1 MPDPGESASL
11 NRRMRNVVLF
21 AVSPRWRTLAVNADA
36 LATTAAFEPVKQ
48 TARMLA
54 GVAEVHGERVFIKRV
69 SEGSWLKGL
78 LTRIRGSRARRA
90 IRGASILAG
99 GGFRRP
105 ELLAAVEARSFGSA
119 RGSIILGE
127 ALDGARVLDA
137 VYFRGGKP
145 AFPHRRRLAM
155 LIARE
160 IRRLH
165 DTGIYSRDLQ
175 ETNLMLREANDG
187 GGVSVY
193 FVDLEDIRRARRV
206 SEKRRLL
213 NLIHLDRTIGRYAPR
228 ARRLYFLYAYLGGK
242 PERAE
247 ARRIVARA
255 LSIRA
260 AQERRARGRRRS
272 GDAPVRSDA
281 TENELST
288 AGAGER
294 AQ

>member
-1 MPDPGESASL
+1 MPDRGKSASL

-21 AVSPRWRTLAVNADA
+21 AASPRWRTLAVNANA

-54 GVAEVHGERVFIKRV
+54 GVAEVDGERVFIKRV
-69 SEGSWLKGL
+69 SERSWLKGL

-90 IRGASILAG
+90 IRGAAILAG

-105 ELLAAVEARSFGSA
+105 ELLAAAEARSFGAA
-119 RGSIILGE
+119 RGSLILCE

-165 DTGIYSRDLQ
+165 DAGIYSRDLQ
-175 ETNLMLREANDG
+175 ETNLMLREAHD

-193 FVDLEDIRRARRV
+193 FVDLEDIRRARRL

-272 GDAPVRSDA
+272 GDAPVRSDTA
-281 TENELST
+281 ENELSA

>member
-1 MPDPGESASL
+1 
-11 NRRMRNVVLF
+11 
-21 AVSPRWRTLAVNADA
+21 
-36 LATTAAFEPVKQ
+36 
-48 TARMLA
+48 MLA
-54 GVAEVHGERVFIKRV
+54 GIADVHGERVFIKRV

-90 IRGASILAG
+90 IRGAAILAG
-99 GGFRRP
+99 GGFRQAG
-105 ELLAAVEARSFGSA
+105 LLAAVEARFFGSVQE
-119 RGSIILGE
+119 SLILCE
-127 ALDGARVLDA
+127 ALDGACVLDE

-145 AFPHRRRLAM
+145 AFRHRRRLAT

-165 DTGIYSRDLQ
+165 DAGIYSRDLQ
-175 ETNLMLREANDG
+175 ETNLMLREAHD

-193 FVDLEDIRRARRV
+193 FVDLEDIRRARTV
-206 SEKRRLL
+206 GEEQRLL

-228 ARRLYFLYAYLGGK
+228 AQRLYFLYAYLGGK

-272 GDAPVRSDA
+272 GDAPVRSNA
-281 TENELST
+281 TQNELSA

-294 AQ
+294 AQLIDRNHASWL

>member
-1 MPDPGESASL
+1 
-11 NRRMRNVVLF
+11 MRNVVLF
-21 AVSPRWRTLAVNADA
+21 AASPRWRTLAAKADA

-54 GVAEVHGERVFIKRV
+54 GIADVHGERVFIKRV

-90 IRGASILAG
+90 IRGAAILAG
-99 GGFRRP
+99 GGFRQAG
-105 ELLAAVEARSFGSA
+105 LLAAVEARFFGSVQE
-119 RGSIILGE
+119 SLILCE
-127 ALDGARVLDA
+127 ALDGACVLDE

-145 AFPHRRRLAM
+145 AFRHRRRLAT

-165 DTGIYSRDLQ
+165 DAGIYSRDLQ
-175 ETNLMLREANDG
+175 ETNLMLREAHD

-193 FVDLEDIRRARRV
+193 FVDLEDIRRARTV
-206 SEKRRLL
+206 GEEQRLL

-228 ARRLYFLYAYLGGK
+228 AQRLYFLYAYLGGK

-272 GDAPVRSDA
+272 GDAPVRSNA
-281 TENELST
+281 TQNELSA

-294 AQ
+294 AQLIDRNHASWL

>member
-1 MPDPGESASL
+1 
-11 NRRMRNVVLF
+11 MRNVVLF
-21 AVSPRWRTLAVNADA
+21 AASPRWRTLAAKADA

-54 GVAEVHGERVFIKRV
+54 GVAEVHGERVFVKRV
-69 SEGSWLKGL
+69 REGSWLKGL

-90 IRGASILAG
+90 IRGAAILAG
-99 GGFRRP
+99 GGFRQAG
-105 ELLAAVEARSFGSA
+105 LLAAVEARSFGSV
-119 RGSIILGE
+119 RGSLILCE
-127 ALDGARVLDA
+127 ALDGACVLDK

-145 AFPHRRRLAM
+145 AFRHRRRLAT

-165 DTGIYSRDLQ
+165 DAGIYSRDLQ

-187 GGVSVY
+187 GVSVY
-193 FVDLEDIRRARRV
+193 FVDLEDIRRARAV
-206 SEKRRLL
+206 GEKQRLL

-228 ARRLYFLYAYLGGK
+228 AQRLYFLYAYLGGK

-272 GDAPVRSDA
+272 GDAPVRSD
-281 TENELST
+281 TTQNELSA
-288 AGAGER
+288 AGAGEQ
-294 AQ
+294 AQLIDRNHASWL

>member
-1 MPDPGESASL
+1 M
-11 NRRMRNVVLF
+11 
-21 AVSPRWRTLAVNADA
+21 AV
-36 LATTAAFEPVKQ
+36 AFEPVKQ

-54 GVAEVHGERVFIKRV
+54 GVAEIHGERVFIKRA

-78 LTRIRGSRARRA
+78 FTRIRGSRARRA
-90 IRGASILAG
+90 IRGATILAG
-99 GGFRRP
+99 GGFRRAG
-105 ELLAAVEARSFGSA
+105 LLAAVEERSFGSV
-119 RGSIILGE
+119 RGSLILCE
-127 ALDGARVLDA
+127 ALDGACVLDKI
-137 VYFRGGKP
+137 YFRGGKP
-145 AFPHRRRLAM
+145 AFRHRRRLAT

-165 DTGIYSRDLQ
+165 DAGIYSRDLQ

-187 GGVSVY
+187 GASVY
-193 FVDLEDIRRARRV
+193 FVDLEDIRRARTV
-206 SEKRRLL
+206 GEEQRLL

-228 ARRLYFLYAYLGGK
+228 AQRLYFLYAYLGGK

-247 ARRIVARA
+247 ARRVVARA

-281 TENELST
+281 AQNELSA

-294 AQ
+294 TQLIDRNHASWL

>member
-1 MPDPGESASL
+1 MPDRGESASL

-21 AVSPRWRTLAVNADA
+21 AASPRWRTLAVNANA

-54 GVAEVHGERVFIKRV
+54 GVAEVDGERVFIKRV

-105 ELLAAVEARSFGSA
+105 ELLAAVEARSFGAA
-119 RGSIILGE
+119 RGSVILGE

-165 DTGIYSRDLQ
+165 DAGIYSRDLQ
-175 ETNLMLREANDG
+175 ETNLMLREAHD

-193 FVDLEDIRRARRV
+193 FVDLEDIRRARWV

-272 GDAPVRSDA
+272 GDAPVRDDTA
-281 TENELST
+281 ENELST